1 MQILCMKNVCFFSQE
16 TLQIYERPRAF
27 KRENQPHRKTANR
40 AKMNLCN
47 SRNILKMKV
56 GIIFSNKV
64 IPKIGWMMIMMMITQ
79 SFDMCSLN
87 SHVFE
92 VVVRALIA

>member
-1 MQILCMKNVCFFSQE
+1 
-16 TLQIYERPRAF
+16 
-27 KRENQPHRKTANR
+27 
-40 AKMNLCN
+40 
-47 SRNILKMKV
+47 MKV
-56 GIIFSNKV
+56 GIIFSYKV

-79 SFDMCSLN
+79 SFDMCSL